1 MLARAITAFVAL
13 PGMVAFAVPT
23 TIGIS
28 AGRPLRHMGLGLVP
42 PGACASST
50 WRVAVIARPLILT
63 SGGEYPFRNRPGDSM
78 ATDQARPQSIDEYI
92 AAFSPEVRTI
102 LERIRLAIA
111 KAAPEAQESISYRIP
126 TFTLS
131 GALVYFAAFKK
142 HIGFYPPVRG
152 DAGLEK
158 AVAPY
163 AGDKGNLRFLLDQPI
178 PYGLIERIVRL
189 RVKQNLAQAAARSK
203 KRR

>member
-1 MLARAITAFVAL
+1 
-13 PGMVAFAVPT
+13 
-23 TIGIS
+23 
-28 AGRPLRHMGLGLVP
+28 
-42 PGACASST
+42 
-50 WRVAVIARPLILT
+50 
-63 SGGEYPFRNRPGDSM
+63 M
-78 ATDQARPQSIDEYI
+78 ATGQVRPQSIDEYI
-92 AAFSPEVRTI
+92 AGFSPEVQAI
-102 LERIRLAIA
+102 LQRIRLAIA

-163 AGDKGNLRFLLDQPI
+163 AGEKGNLRFPLDQPI

-189 RVKQNLAQAAARSK
+189 RVKQNLAKAGAKSK
-203 KRR
+203 KGR